1 MSGLWFSNFY
11 LSVNY
16 LKNKIKNYFKDGE
29 LLNVN
34 IKYLEE
40 KKPLG
45 TLGSVKLIK
54 EKILKDKKPLIV
66 INGDIVANFDLK
78 SILDFH
84 VSKKS
89 NLTIVTRSYEL
100 QNPYGIVETNTSDN
114 IVSIKEKPV
123 YSSEILAG
131 IYILDYKLIKIKS
144 NNKKFNMTK

>member
-1 MSGLWFSNFY
+1 MAGGRGERLRPMTNNTPKPMVKINGKPILEKLILNCQDSGFSNFY

-66 INGDIVANFDLK
+66 INGDIVANL
-78 SILDFH
+78 IL
-84 VSKKS
+84 
-89 NLTIVTRSYEL
+89 NLY
-100 QNPYGIVETNTSDN
+100 
-114 IVSIKEKPV
+114 
-123 YSSEILAG
+123 
-131 IYILDYKLIKIKS
+131 
-144 NNKKFNMTK
+144 